1 MIPRSIRVLA
11 LLSALA
17 APAASQ
23 KPVLTPADYARW
35 ESLGASE
42 LAPDGRTFAFTITRV
57 DGDDDLRVHF
67 IAADSTHVV
76 ANGLR
81 PVFSRD
87 GRWLAYAVGVSR
99 AEQKRLDDSNQPSR
113 TKLGLIELRTGAR
126 FTIDGIADYEFS
138 ADSRFIVMRAY
149 NPPNSTRS
157 AFDIIVRDL
166 ASGVHTTFAN
176 VSAYAWREHG
186 AALAIIND
194 VTNRAGNGVRVY
206 DAASGVTRTLD
217 ADTATYTG
225 LQWRADADD
234 LAVLRIVNNTAYEEQ
249 GHAILAWRGAGSPAP
264 RRFVLDAAARTDVP
278 AHHRIVEFRDVEWSA
293 DGSYISLGLRPWA
306 KKPAADSMPA
316 KQEQPANV
324 EVWHTRDVDIIPE
337 QKVRAGIERNR
348 SLIAVWHLV
357 QDRVVRLSQELG
369 EDVTL
374 SDGGYALTVD
384 NAPYGADRMFGPA
397 LRDLYVVDI
406 TNGARTKAAE
416 RVQYQYGISPGGKYV
431 VYVRDGH
438 YWSFDSRTHRTV
450 NITRDAPTSFIN
462 LQNDLTVAEK
472 PPFGT
477 GGWTPHDR
485 GVIVH
490 DRYDVWDVALDGSR
504 AVRLTDGGA
513 DRVVHRRV
521 WLDVDQ
527 RIVDT
532 AKPVYVTLYGER
544 TKKYGYG
551 VTRAGGSVERLV
563 YTDKLV
569 SRLGRATDA
578 EIYTYRVEAFDDSP
592 DVFVGSARLADA
604 RQVTRTNPF
613 MGEYA
618 WGQARLLD
626 FVSARGDSL
635 QSALLYPANYEPGRT
650 YPLVVFPYEI
660 TSNTLHTFYLP
671 TETNPYNPTVLT
683 QQGYF
688 VLRPDIV
695 YRARNPGL
703 SAQDAIVPAVEQAIG
718 TGLIDRA
725 RIGILGHSWGA
736 YQATF
741 LVTQTD
747 LFRTAV
753 AGAPLTNLI
762 SMYGSVYWN
771 AGTPDAKIFET
782 GQARMEVPFW
792 EDVETYIRNSPLFSV
807 QRMNAPLLVAFGD
820 EDGAVDWNQGVEL
833 YNAARRLG
841 KQMVMLVYP
850 GENHSLSRKPNQID
864 LHRRI
869 MQWFNH
875 YLQGAPAPAWITE
888 GVPHR

>member
-1 MIPRSIRVLA
+1 MIPRSVRVLG
-11 LLSALA
+11 LLLALA
-17 APAASQ
+17 VPASAQ
-23 KPVLTPADYARW
+23 KPALTPADYARW
-35 ESLGASE
+35 ESIGASE
-42 LAPDGRTFAFTITRV
+42 LSADGLTFAFTITRV

-67 IAADSTHVV
+67 VAADSTHIVPN
-76 ANGLR
+76 ALR
-81 PVFSRD
+81 PAFSRD
-87 GRWLAYAVGVSR
+87 GRWLAYSIGVSR
-99 AEQKRLDDSNQPSR
+99 AEQKQLDDSNRPVR
-113 TKLGLIELRTGAR
+113 TKLGLIDLRSGAR
-126 FTIDGIADYEFS
+126 FTVDDIADYSFS
-138 ADSRFIVMRAY
+138 GDSRFIVMRAY
-149 NPPNSTRS
+149 NAPNSTRS
-157 AFDIIVRDL
+157 AYDIIVRDL
-166 ASGVHTTFAN
+166 ASGVHTTFGN
-176 VSAYAWREHG
+176 VSSFAWRGHG
-186 AALAIIND
+186 AVLAMIND
-194 VTNRAGNGVRVY
+194 AANRAGNGVRVY

-217 ADTATYTG
+217 ADTAMYTG
-225 LQWRADADD
+225 LQWRKDADD
-234 LAVLRIVNNTAYEEQ
+234 LAVLRIVNNAAYDEQ
-249 GHAILAWRGAGSPAP
+249 GHAILAWRGAGSAAP
-264 RRFVLDAAARTDVP
+264 RRFVLDAGARKDLP
-278 AHHRIVEFRDVEWSA
+278 ADHRVVDFRDLEWSA
-293 DGSYISLGLRPWA
+293 DGSYISFGLRAWT
-306 KKPAADSMPA
+306 KKPATDSTPA
-316 KQEQPANV
+316 KPEQPANV

-348 SLIAVWHLV
+348 SLIAVWYLT
-357 QDRVVRLSQELG
+357 DNRVVQLSRDLA

-374 SDGGYALTVD
+374 SDGTYALAVD

-397 LRDLYVVDI
+397 LRDLHVVDMS
-406 TNGARTKAAE
+406 NGARTKVVE
-416 RVQYQYGISPGGKYV
+416 RVQYQYGISPGGRYV

-438 YWSFDSRTHRTV
+438 YWSFDTRTRRTV
-450 NITRDAPTSFIN
+450 NITQGAATSFIN
-462 LQNDLTVAEK
+462 LQNDLTVSEK

-477 GGWTPHDR
+477 GGWTPGDR
-485 GVIVH
+485 SVVVH
-490 DRYDVWDVALDGSR
+490 DRFDVWDVALDGSR
-504 AVRLTDGGA
+504 AVRLTNGAA

-532 AKPVYVTLYGER
+532 EKPVYVTLYGER

-551 VTRAGGSVERLV
+551 VTRAGGTVDRLV

-569 SRLGRATDA
+569 SRLGRARDA
-578 EIYTYRVEAFDDSP
+578 DVYTYRVEAFDDSP

-613 MGEYA
+613 MSEYA

-635 QSALLYPANYEPGRT
+635 QSALLYPANYEAGRT

-683 QQGYF
+683 QHGYF
-688 VLRPDIV
+688 VLRPDII

-703 SAQDAIVPAVEQAIG
+703 SAMDAIVPAVEQAIA

-850 GENHSLSRKPNQID
+850 GENHSLGRKPNQID
-864 LHRRI
+864 LHHRI
-869 MQWFNH
+869 MQWFAH